1 MSWSLESQLGLVELA
16 VLARAM
22 GGVYG
27 TMNIQMWTTRC
38 VEPIMLSG
46 IFHSEEE
53 EVKTD
58 MTYNLMQIL
67 LPKSRRLIW
76 LPLLAA
82 HDFITP
88 TWALAKWNSRLHA
101 IDKACWLL
109 PSSKVLKRT
118 QSHRADLARCQP
130 LQVDSRLPGHRQ
142 GALQRQ
148 ARLLAYTASVRQAK
162 ATNRLLFF
170 SARHAAADDQSCAVL
185 GAGGGQSV

>member
-1 MSWSLESQLGLVELA
+1 MGRPWAQSSTSSMSWSLESQLGLVELA

-27 TMNIQMWTTRC
+27 TMNMQIWTTSC

-58 MTYNLMQIL
+58 MAYNLMQIL

-101 IDKACWLL
+101 IDDSMLATPKQQCAEEDPKPPRRPGKVSAIAGRFKAARPQTRSATKASQTASLD
-109 PSSKVLKRT
+109 SKRKAG
-118 QSHRADLARCQP
+118 QSHQQTA
-130 LQVDSRLPGHRQ
+130 V
-142 GALQRQ
+142 LQRKTC
-148 ARLLAYTASVRQAK
+148 RS
-162 ATNRLLFF
+162 
-170 SARHAAADDQSCAVL
+170 
-185 GAGGGQSV
+185 

>member
-1 MSWSLESQLGLVELA
+1 MGTEQYIKHVLEVDSQLGLVELA

-27 TMNIQMWTTRC
+27 TMNIQIWTPSC

-53 EVKTD
+53 EVKPD

-67 LPKSRRLIW
+67 LPKSRKLVW

-82 HDFITP
+82 RHFITP

-101 IDKACWLL
+101 MDDTMLATPKQQSAEEDPKPPRKPGKVSAIAGRFKAAR
-109 PSSKVLKRT
+109 PQTRSAAKASQTASSDSKRKAG
-118 QSHRADLARCQP
+118 QSHQQTAVP
-130 LQVDSRLPGHRQ
+130 
-142 GALQRQ
+142 QRKT
-148 ARLLAYTASVRQAK
+148 RRS
-162 ATNRLLFF
+162 
-170 SARHAAADDQSCAVL
+170 
-185 GAGGGQSV
+185 